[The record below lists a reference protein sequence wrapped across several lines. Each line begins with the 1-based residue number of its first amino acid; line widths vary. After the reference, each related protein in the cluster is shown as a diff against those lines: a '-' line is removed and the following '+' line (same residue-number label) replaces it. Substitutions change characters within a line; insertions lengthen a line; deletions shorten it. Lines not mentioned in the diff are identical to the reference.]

1 MSNHTPAFTA
11 LINVCLDAYMY
22 DEVRVEAVMAA
33 ATAARNN
40 ADAHTIHAAAQTV
53 KREWATPSHSSSH
66 DRYLGGRDNE

>member
-1 MSNHTPAFTA
+1 MSDHPAFTA

-40 ADAHTIHAAAQTV
+40 ADAHTIHAAAQAV
-53 KREWATPSHSSSH
+53 KREWNDTTA
-66 DRYLGGRDNE
+66 LELA